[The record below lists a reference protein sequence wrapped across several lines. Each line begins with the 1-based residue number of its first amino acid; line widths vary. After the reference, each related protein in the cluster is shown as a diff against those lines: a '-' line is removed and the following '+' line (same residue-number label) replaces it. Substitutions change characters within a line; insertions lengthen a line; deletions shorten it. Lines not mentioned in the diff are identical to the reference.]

1 MSRPTEAQ
9 VIAGAKA
16 MHQAW
21 EMRYQLRNPFYS
33 RTPWD
38 EIGDESRQEFIGY
51 VRPALE
57 AAWKESL

>member
-1 MSRPTEAQ
+1 MTRPSEAQ

-16 MHQAW
+16 LHQAW
-21 EMRYQLRNPFYS
+21 EMHYQLQNPFFS

-57 AAWKESL
+57 AAWEAQ